1 MKILRVIGVFLLT
14 ACFGNGAVIAQQ
26 ITGVWEGRINKKKVE
41 LKIVQKGDS
50 LTGTSY
56 YFESGRN
63 YRRYSIKGYFNSKE
77 NTVVWWDDQLIEEK
91 TQGAVFGSVKQGA
104 LLSNADFS
112 CPGGDKLWL
121 NGTCA
126 PKEDQ
131 SRAGGTVDLKKSGGP
146 YFSDEWDFIIEN
158 YTAGANDPYM
168 IDSVNAI
175 AGAEPG
181 ENPAGLPENAAPE
194 QTSHAVISPV
204 ERPVAR
210 NLPATKINVPPAPGP
225 MSIEEK
231 MVSRKKIISTE
242 IPLAGDSIELRF
254 YDNAEIDGDS
264 ISLFLNQRL
273 IFEHIRLSD
282 TAYTVKLAVHDLKD
296 DNELIM
302 VAENLGSIPPNT
314 SFMVAIVDNK
324 RYEARLEST
333 EQTSAVIRFLPPGS
347 KTTAPR

>member
-1 MKILRVIGVFLLT
+1 LKILGVIHVIFLM
-14 ACFGNGAVIAQQ
+14 ACFWNAGAIAQQ
-26 ITGVWEGRINKKKVE
+26 ITGVWEGKINRKKVE
-41 LKIVQKGDS
+41 LKIIQKGDS

-77 NTVVWWDDQLIEEK
+77 NAVVWWDDHLIEEK
-91 TQGAVFGSVKQGA
+91 SSGGLFGSIKQGA

-126 PKEDQ
+126 PKDDQ
-131 SRAGGTVDLKKSGGP
+131 SRAGGTVDLQKSGGP

-158 YTAGANDPYM
+158 YTAGANDPYL

-175 AGAEPG
+175 AGAEPVG
-181 ENPAGLPENAAPE
+181 NPARLPENPTPE
-194 QTSHAVISPV
+194 QPLQSVIAPV
-204 ERPVAR
+204 EKPLVR
-210 NLPATKINVPPAPGP
+210 NIPATKIKAPPTPGP
-225 MSIEEK
+225 MTIEEK

-264 ISLFLNQRL
+264 ISLFLNQHL

-347 KTTAPR
+347 KPTPPR